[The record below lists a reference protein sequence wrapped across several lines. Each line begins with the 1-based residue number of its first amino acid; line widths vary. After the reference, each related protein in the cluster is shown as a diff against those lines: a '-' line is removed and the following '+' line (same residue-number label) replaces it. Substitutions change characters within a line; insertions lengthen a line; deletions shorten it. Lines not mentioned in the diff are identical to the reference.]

1 MQSVRCYWLLNH
13 QLLEVQRKD
22 LEKNYGVKEFVGPSS
37 NVSDL
42 WENVPTTEIIP
53 DSYFDEIESWFGDI
67 SSSDVAVV
75 QGEPTASFRIV
86 SYLLNKGVTVLAG
99 VTERK
104 SIEKEQDG
112 KVIKTSVFEHVCFR
126 RYSF

>member
-1 MQSVRCYWLLNH
+1 MRKCFCLLNH

-22 LEKNYGVKEFVGPSS
+22 LEKNYGIKEFVVPSS

-42 WENVPTTEIIP
+42 WGTVPTTEIIP
-53 DSYFDEIESWFGDI
+53 DSYFDKIESWFEGI

-99 VTERK
+99 VTERR

>member
-1 MQSVRCYWLLNH
+1 MRRCFCLLNH

-22 LEKNYGVKEFVGPSS
+22 LEKNYGVNEFVVPSS
-37 NVSDL
+37 TVSDL
-42 WENVPTTEIIP
+42 WGNVPTTEIIP
-53 DSYFDEIESWFGDI
+53 DSYFDEIESWFDGI